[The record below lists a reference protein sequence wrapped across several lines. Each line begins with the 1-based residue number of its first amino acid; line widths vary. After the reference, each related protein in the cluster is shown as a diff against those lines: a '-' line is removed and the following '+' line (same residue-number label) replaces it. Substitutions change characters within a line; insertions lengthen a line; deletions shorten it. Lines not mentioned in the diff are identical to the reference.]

1 MIDYKYAKE
10 NINKY
15 KFDYLGYLV
24 ILDSIRTLE
33 IINSNNINEK
43 RQYLKYLQK
52 KYYKEIGLIQK
63 NSKEKIYSKSID
75 KMNNIQ
81 LIEQLNKMHDI
92 LPAIGFI
99 SLGLE
104 KKIGI
109 SAY

>member
-1 MIDYKYAKE
+1 MIDFKYAKE

-24 ILDSIRTLE
+24 ILDSIRTKE
-33 IINSNNINEK
+33 IINTSDINDK
-43 RQYLKYLQK
+43 KTHLKYL
-52 KYYKEIGLIQK
+52 YKRYFNEINVIQK
-63 NSKEKIYSKSID
+63 SIKEKIYCKNVD
-75 KMNNIQ
+75 KMTYYQ
-81 LIEQLNKMHDI
+81 LVEKLNKMCDI

-109 SAY
+109 